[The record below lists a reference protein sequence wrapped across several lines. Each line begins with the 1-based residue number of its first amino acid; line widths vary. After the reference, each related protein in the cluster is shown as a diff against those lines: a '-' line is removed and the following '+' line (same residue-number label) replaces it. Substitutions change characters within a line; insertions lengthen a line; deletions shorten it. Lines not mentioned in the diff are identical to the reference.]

1 MSDWS
6 ERDRETLLEALAAT
20 RGLVALVGAGGK
32 KTTLYRLARA
42 HAGRIGITATVAIP
56 PFPEDLGAHVIVA
69 GTSALP
75 ALVAEAAQQHR
86 IVAFARPSD
95 KPNRLAGLP
104 PGEVRWIHE
113 NAGFEVTLVKAD
125 GARSRWIKAPDPDEP
140 QLPEGVDTVI
150 PVVSARAIG
159 ERLRE
164 DIAHRVDRITAI
176 TGAQPGDII
185 TPDLVARLLADEQG
199 ALKGAGKA
207 TMVPLI
213 NMVDNDEIAVVAR
226 QAARWALALTRR
238 FDRVI
243 LTSMAAESPL
253 VEIVAR

>member
-1 MSDWS
+1 VSNWT
-6 ERDRETLLEALAAT
+6 ERDRQALLEALAAT

-42 HAGRIGITATVAIP
+42 HLGRIGITATVAIP

-75 ALVAEAAQQHR
+75 TLVAEAQQHR

-95 KPNRLAGLP
+95 KPDRLAGLP
-104 PGEVRWIHE
+104 PGEVRRIHE
-113 NAGFEVTLVKAD
+113 SAGFDVTLVKAD

-243 LTSMAAESPL
+243 LASMNAESPL

>member
-1 MSDWS
+1 VSDWT
-6 ERDRETLLEALAAT
+6 ERDREALLEALAAT

-42 HAGRIGITATVAIP
+42 YAGRIGITATVAIP
-56 PFPEDLGAHVIVA
+56 PFPVDLDAHVIV
-69 GTSALP
+69 GLSALP
-75 ALVAEAAQQHR
+75 AIVAEAQQHR

-104 PGEVRWIHE
+104 AGEVRRIHE
-113 NAGFEVTLVKAD
+113 SAGFDITLVKAD

-207 TMVPLI
+207 TIVPLI

-243 LTSMAAESPL
+243 LASMGAESPL

>member
-1 MSDWS
+1 VSDWT
-6 ERDRETLLEALAAT
+6 ERDREALLEALATT

-75 ALVAEAAQQHR
+75 ALVAGAAQQHR

-95 KPNRLAGLP
+95 KPDRLAGLP
-104 PGEVRWIHE
+104 SGEVRRIHE
-113 NAGFEVTLVKAD
+113 SAGFDVTLVKAD

-150 PVVSARAIG
+150 PVVSAHAIG

-238 FDRVI
+238 FDHVI
-243 LTSMAAESPL
+243 LACMNAESPL

>member
-1 MSDWS
+1 MSDWT
-6 ERDRETLLEALAAT
+6 ERDREALLEALAAT

-75 ALVAEAAQQHR
+75 ALVAEAQQHR

-95 KPNRLAGLP
+95 KPDRLAGLP
-104 PGEVRWIHE
+104 PGEVRRIHE
-113 NAGFEVTLVKAD
+113 SAGFDVTLVKAD

-150 PVVSARAIG
+150 PVVSALAIG

-243 LTSMAAESPL
+243 LASMNAESPL